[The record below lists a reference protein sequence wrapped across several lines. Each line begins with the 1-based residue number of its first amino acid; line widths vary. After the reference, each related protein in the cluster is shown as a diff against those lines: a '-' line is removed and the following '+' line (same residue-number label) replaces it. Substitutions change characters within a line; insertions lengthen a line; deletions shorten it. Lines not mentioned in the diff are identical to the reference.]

1 VELKVVV
8 HSQAEKIAQLEM
20 ACADLKR
27 EKESIAAG
35 YQWLSEKHKAFIEK
49 TEHEKTELVEI
60 HATELARLCG
70 DLDLETRSYTE
81 YRQNVRH
88 QLDKPHETI
97 ASSFEEIKAQ
107 CLPFTGKGTKI
118 EEMIDWVAREVK
130 TVSDTVWQLNENF
143 AILGIEGVLNM
154 LNGEGC

>member
-1 VELKVVV
+1 
-8 HSQAEKIAQLEM
+8 
-20 ACADLKR
+20 
-27 EKESIAAG
+27 
-35 YQWLSEKHKAFIEK
+35 
-49 TEHEKTELVEI
+49 
-60 HATELARLCG
+60 
-70 DLDLETRSYTE
+70 
-81 YRQNVRH
+81 VRH
-88 QLDKPHETI
+88 QLDKPNETI